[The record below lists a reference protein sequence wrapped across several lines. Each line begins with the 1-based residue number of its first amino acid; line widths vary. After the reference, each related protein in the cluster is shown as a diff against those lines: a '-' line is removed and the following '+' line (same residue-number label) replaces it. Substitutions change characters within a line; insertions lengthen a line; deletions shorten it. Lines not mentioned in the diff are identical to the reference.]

1 MIIITTS
8 LKVLLIY
15 EEAHGPRAPC
25 VATTYNNMGYL
36 IYAEAEQLL
45 LAQEDEIDDEN
56 NTEKIKI
63 NKDKDK
69 DKEDLR
75 YNVALSYYNTAL
87 KIRKL
92 NEGKSKSKSKS
103 KSKI

>member
-45 LAQEDEIDDEN
+45 LAQEDDEN

>member
-1 MIIITTS
+1 
-8 LKVLLIY
+8 
-15 EEAHGPRAPC
+15 
-25 VATTYNNMGYL
+25 MGYL

-63 NKDKDK
+63 NKDK

>member
-69 DKEDLR
+69 EDLR

>member
-45 LAQEDEIDDEN
+45 LAQEGEIDDEN

-63 NKDKDK
+63 NKDK